1 MRINEKS
8 LFKFVSS
15 GVFVDKEGY
24 LLKKGEFN
32 KGYQK
37 RYFVLKGNLF
47 FYYEKRYDKEFV
59 GVIVLEGCIIEFF
72 ENIDGFVF

>member
-15 GVFVDKEGY
+15 GVFVDKEGH